1 MKKQLSA
8 RMRPPSQRFSR
19 NYTNTWKMSG
29 ARLAYQPEPR
39 RIFGAQ
45 PLSNDRCRFAVW
57 APAISD
63 LVLVLCKKAKETL
76 AMHAHAGFH
85 TVEAQAPAGT
95 RYFLRLSNGRELPDP
110 ASRFQPDGVHAASA
124 VVDTR
129 NFPWTDAGFRGHALN
144 ELVIYELHA
153 GTFSEEGTL
162 EAAIARLDDLVN
174 LGITAIELMPVAQFP
189 GKRNWG
195 YDGVFPFA
203 VQNSYGGP
211 AGLQRFVNAA
221 HARGLSVI
229 LDVVYN
235 HLGPEGNYAGEFAP
249 FFTRR
254 YATPWGQAI
263 NFDDA
268 DSDSVRRFF
277 IENALYWLE
286 EFHIDALRLD
296 AVHGIFD
303 FSARHFLAELA
314 DNVRA
319 LETR

>member
-1 MKKQLSA
+1 
-8 RMRPPSQRFSR
+8 
-19 NYTNTWKMSG
+19 
-29 ARLAYQPEPR
+29 
-39 RIFGAQ
+39 
-45 PLSNDRCRFAVW
+45 
-57 APAISD
+57 
-63 LVLVLCKKAKETL
+63 
-76 AMHAHAGFH
+76 MHAHAGFH